1 MAIDKSLISGNTD
14 MLILKL
20 LEKQDMYG
28 YQMIEELAKQS
39 DHTFELKA
47 GTLYPLLHLL
57 EQKQYLVSYDGETVA
72 GKTRKYYR
80 ITDEGKRFLVVRL
93 SEWESYSAAVNKVLS
108 GVFCLQ
114 EYNSPEEYI
123 KDVQRYIRWSRAK
136 VVATRELSDHI
147 NDQYDALRENG
158 LNQKE
163 AMRKAIEEMGDAD
176 VVGTE
181 LDIVHRPKVN
191 WLLLLIA
198 GVLLLSGILISAML
212 TSISLTVPKIIGI
225 VLGVC
230 VAAFLYFIDYTVL
243 IRFPRALYGLLSLAA
258 IFGLLYE
265 LWNGFAPLG
274 YGFLFYLL
282 LCYPIVLVGILF
294 YEKNSESETKIIH
307 YWLYAI
313 FPLTLALINQAFPVF
328 VLLLAC
334 ELFIFCCGLKLKWLK
349 WNRVNIFG
357 VACMLIFLI
366 IGVYLLSRFYHL
378 FRLQENTG
386 YLQQLDFFS
395 VFREAELIGK
405 SGMPVDVKVMSY
417 FYDHP
422 ITLLLYEYGKF
433 SLVFLLFVFGI
444 LFAILY
450 RTSKKQDTE
459 VGKLL
464 TNTVLLIYILRIVF
478 TALSDIG
485 VLPNFFMCVPFVVTG
500 GMFIIYDMA
509 LVGIILSVNR
519 NESIAK
525 DWIKLKSKRNA
536 AKNGGQL

>member
-433 SLVFLLFVFGI
+433 SLVFLLFVFGL

-464 TNTVLLIYILRIVF
+464 TNAVLLIYILRIVF

-525 DWIKLKSKRNA
+525 DWIKLKTKRNA

>member
-1 MAIDKSLISGNTD
+1 MCFA
-14 MLILKL
+14 
-20 LEKQDMYG
+20 
-28 YQMIEELAKQS
+28 
-39 DHTFELKA
+39 
-47 GTLYPLLHLL
+47 LH
-57 EQKQYLVSYDGETVA
+57 
-72 GKTRKYYR
+72 
-80 ITDEGKRFLVVRL
+80 
-93 SEWESYSAAVNKVLS
+93 
-108 GVFCLQ
+108 
-114 EYNSPEEYI
+114 
-123 KDVQRYIRWSRAK
+123 
-136 VVATRELSDHI
+136 
-147 NDQYDALRENG
+147 DALSS
-158 LNQKE
+158 
-163 AMRKAIEEMGDAD
+163 AIKSPS
-176 VVGTE
+176 TS
-181 LDIVHRPKVN
+181 
-191 WLLLLIA
+191 
-198 GVLLLSGILISAML
+198 LSS
-212 TSISLTVPKIIGI
+212 TSLHPRRISLFSKH
-225 VLGVC
+225 C
-230 VAAFLYFIDYTVL
+230 F
-243 IRFPRALYGLLSLAA
+243 LYGLLSLAA

>member
-1 MAIDKSLISGNTD
+1 M
-14 MLILKL
+14 
-20 LEKQDMYG
+20 E
-28 YQMIEELAKQS
+28 
-39 DHTFELKA
+39 
-47 GTLYPLLHLL
+47 
-57 EQKQYLVSYDGETVA
+57 
-72 GKTRKYYR
+72 R
-80 ITDEGKRFLVVRL
+80 ICTAWIRF
-93 SEWESYSAAVNKVLS
+93 SVL
-108 GVFCLQ
+108 
-114 EYNSPEEYI
+114 PT
-123 KDVQRYIRWSRAK
+123 AM
-136 VVATRELSDHI
+136 LSD
-147 NDQYDALRENG
+147 
-158 LNQKE
+158 
-163 AMRKAIEEMGDAD
+163 
-176 VVGTE
+176 
-181 LDIVHRPKVN
+181 
-191 WLLLLIA
+191 
-198 GVLLLSGILISAML
+198 
-212 TSISLTVPKIIGI
+212 
-225 VLGVC
+225 C
-230 VAAFLYFIDYTVL
+230 
-243 IRFPRALYGLLSLAA
+243 
-258 IFGLLYE
+258 FGR
-265 LWNGFAPLG
+265 NP
-274 YGFLFYLL
+274 
-282 LCYPIVLVGILF
+282 F

-509 LVGIILSVNR
+509 LIGIILSVNR